1 MANWGGNI
9 IGGAG
14 TGAAAG
20 SAAGPWGALAGGVL
34 GALAGVFT
42 SLSEESDAKKKQEI
56 IDNAKSEFNLTQDEI
71 DTLMEDFYTN
81 PDNFLGTKA
90 DVESYRKAIQGY
102 DPSAFIYGYD
112 GETGKFDENLYDFS
126 KTWDKSV
133 DDFVNPYYD
142 KIIKNTSDKVQH
154 SAAGAGVGRGTGAAN
169 AIAEA
174 VAKKDDELYK
184 TALQE
189 YNTDRAQTYSE
200 WSGNIDRMQQRL
212 NQLKAATDTQMN
224 NLGTLANDYTQ
235 QQQNYFSDQIASKQN
250 RNNANLQLA
259 NMGLMI

>member
-20 SAAGPWGALAGGVL
+20 SVAGPWGALAGGVL
-34 GALAGVFT
+34 GALGGVFA
-42 SLSEESDAKKKQEI
+42 SLSEEADAERKQKI
-56 IDNAKSEFNLTQDEI
+56 IDNAKAQFNLTQDEI
-71 DTLMEDFYTN
+71 DTLMDEFYTN
-81 PDNFLGTKA
+81 PENFLGTQE
-90 DVESYRKAIQGY
+90 DVEAYRNAVNSY
-102 DPSAFIYGYD
+102 DPNQFV
-112 GETGKFDENLYDFS
+112 YDFEAFNY
-126 KTWDKSV
+126 DKDV

-174 VAKKDDELYK
+174 VARKDDELYK
-184 TALQE
+184 TALQQ

-200 WSGNIDRMQQRL
+200 WSGNIDKMQQRL
-212 NQLKAATDTQMN
+212 NQLKSATDTQLN
-224 NLGTLANDYTQ
+224 NLGNLANDYTT

-259 NMGLMI
+259 SMGLMI

>member
-14 TGAAAG
+14 TGAAMG

-34 GALAGVFT
+34 GALGGVFA
-42 SLSEESDAKKKQEI
+42 SLSEEDDAERKQKI
-56 IDNAKSEFNLTQDEI
+56 INNAKAQFNLTQDEI
-71 DTLMEDFYTN
+71 DTLMDEFYTN
-81 PDNFLGTKA
+81 PENFLGTQE
-90 DVESYRKAIQGY
+90 DVEAYRNAVNSY
-102 DPSAFIYGYD
+102 DPNQFV
-112 GETGKFDENLYDFS
+112 YDFEAFDY
-126 KTWDKSV
+126 DKDV

-174 VAKKDDELYK
+174 VAQKDDELFK
-184 TALQE
+184 TALQQ

-200 WSGNIDRMQQRL
+200 WSGNIDKMQQRL
-212 NQLKAATDTQMN
+212 NQLKSATDTQMN
-224 NLGTLANDYTQ
+224 NLGNLANDYTT

-259 NMGLMI
+259 SMGLMI